1 MRSFPRTGYL
11 PKPGGIG
18 RERLEW
24 KQAGCWRIG
33 LADKKLISINKRYD
47 GRQWSVAL
55 HQPLDNTVDGVD
67 FTANGVLAFGVT
79 PNSAASPGLERRVAL
94 TLGLD

>member
-24 KQAGCWRIG
+24 KQACCWRIG
-33 LADKKLISINKRYD
+33 LADKKLISINKRYV
-47 GRQWSVAL
+47 GRQWPLAL
-55 HQPLDNTVDGVD
+55 RQPLDNTMDGVD
-67 FTANGVLAFGVT
+67 FT
-79 PNSAASPGLERRVAL
+79 ASPGLERRVAL
-94 TLGLD
+94 TLGLGLGLGARLR